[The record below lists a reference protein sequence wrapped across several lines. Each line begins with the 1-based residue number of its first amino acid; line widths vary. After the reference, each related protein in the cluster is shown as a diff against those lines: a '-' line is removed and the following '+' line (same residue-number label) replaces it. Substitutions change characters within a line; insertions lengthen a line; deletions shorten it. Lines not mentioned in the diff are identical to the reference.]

1 MAFPDDYRRVQQA
14 GGTQSQVESTEG
26 LPRQILIDMQNL
38 SPRLMDGVTLGGHKF
53 AMQRELPDL
62 LQSNIG
68 PEGEVDYV
76 KDQVTNDPD
85 DLKRFW
91 RSSKLRTLFQMI
103 ADMTNIDA
111 WIVKDSAMPAGFRA
125 SAILIADM
133 DLALVDGFYRFVP
146 NGALNIPAGL
156 AGTDQYMALVIR
168 QSSSEL
174 TQIIYS
180 RAADGKIWIRS
191 RVGGVF
197 QAWNLATGITMAD
210 LALKVA
216 KAGDTMSGKLI
227 LPVPTNVL
235 AQLNLRTGV
244 SVAAPNDGDIW
255 RDDSA
260 GGIKFRKG
268 GVTKSIFDEDTAV
281 ARDARILHV
290 RDEKAAGV
298 TGGSSVAGVQVRTLN
313 TVVVNGIAGASLG
326 SNRITLPAGVYDI
339 EASAPFFR
347 SGHGQ
352 LSIRDSGGNYL
363 LDGQQQFSVN
373 GGDYASLRN
382 TVLGRVTIA
391 ISTTIELAHYTSI
404 AYASAGLGPTTTGT
418 TRPGVFAEVIIR
430 KVD

>member
-53 AMQRELPDL
+53 AMQHELSNL

-68 PEGEVDYV
+68 PEGEIDYV
-76 KDQVTNDPD
+76 KDQAANDPD

-91 RSSKLRTLFQMI
+91 RSSKLRVLFQML

-133 DLALVDGFYRFVP
+133 NLALVDGFYRFVP
-146 NGALNIPAGL
+146 NGALNIPGEL

-174 TQIIYS
+174 TQIVYS

-197 QAWNLATGITMAD
+197 QAWNLATGITTAD

-290 RDEKAAGV
+290 CDQKAAGDS
-298 TGGSSVAGVQVRTLN
+298 GGAAVAGVQVRTLN
-313 TVVVNGIAGASLG
+313 TIVINGIAGANLA
-326 SNRITLPAGVYDI
+326 SNQITLPPGVYDI
-339 EASAPFFR
+339 NASAPFFR
-347 SGHGQ
+347 TGFGQ
-352 LSIRDSGGNYL
+352 LSIREAGGTYL
-363 LDGQQQFSVN
+363 LDGPQLYSIAS
-373 GGDYASLRN
+373 GDYAGVN
-382 TVLGRVTIA
+382 ATVKGRIQLA
-391 ISTTIELAHYTSI
+391 ITTAIELALYTYTAHSM
-404 AYASAGLGPTTTGT
+404 GLGRSNGAN
-418 TRPGVFAEVIIR
+418 TRPSIFSDVIIR